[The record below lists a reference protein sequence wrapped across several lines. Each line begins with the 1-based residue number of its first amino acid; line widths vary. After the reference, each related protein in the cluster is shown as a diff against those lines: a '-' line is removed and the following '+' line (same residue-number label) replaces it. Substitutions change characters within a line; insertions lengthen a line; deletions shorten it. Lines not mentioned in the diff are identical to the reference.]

1 MNHTASQSFKK
12 LLLMSLVVFAGHAF
26 GQATQGTQADGKQ
39 NAQQQLSP
47 TKEGAGIIVDKK
59 DAKPNL
65 SVNPTSTAASGNA
78 KRDAAAAKPA
88 PVTNPGKPAATVS
101 SKPAK
106 PVTAAPISQLEQV
119 NRDIADIEAKL
130 KKDGISATTKSALE
144 NRLVDLKKEQKR
156 LSVPEKK

>member
-1 MNHTASQSFKK
+1 MNHTASQSIKK

-65 SVNPTSTAASGNA
+65 SANTTNTATSGNA
-78 KRDAAAAKPA
+78 KRDAAVAKPA
-88 PVTNPGKPAATVS
+88 RATTAGKPAATVS
-101 SKPAK
+101 TKPAK

-130 KKDGISATTKSALE
+130 KKNGISATTKSALE
-144 NRLVDLKKEQKR
+144 NKLVDLKKEQKR